1 MTSKLN
7 PKFAITLLILI
18 FAMPMA
24 CAWIAYSKGFFLSM
38 HTINHGQLI
47 NPPLEITQLSL
58 VNHQGQPVTTQH
70 FRGKWWLI
78 YIHQQ
83 SSCGLVCKKT
93 LYDMRQIRQ
102 ATGKDRERI
111 ARAVIT
117 FQDNPDPNLHT
128 LLEHDYPNTQHLMT
142 SRSRFLQLL
151 QQQNLKKLAI
161 TPGSLYLVDPLGN
174 VMMFYKP
181 DAPPKGVLKDLQRVL
196 KVSQIG

>member
-1 MTSKLN
+1 MTWKLN
-7 PKFAITLLILI
+7 SKIAIVLLTLV
-18 FAMPMA
+18 FTMPMA
-24 CAWIAYSKGFFLSM
+24 CAWIAYSNGFFLSM

-47 NPPLEITQLSL
+47 DPPLEITQLSL
-58 VNHQGQPVTTQH
+58 INHDGQAVTNQH

-78 YIHQQ
+78 YLHQQ
-83 SSCGLVCKKT
+83 ASCNLVCKKT

-117 FQDNPDPNLHT
+117 FQDSPDPDLQN
-128 LLEHDYPNTQHLMT
+128 LLEHDYPNTQHFMT
-142 SRSRFLQLL
+142 RRSRYLQLL
-151 QQQNLKKLAI
+151 QKQSLKKLAI
-161 TPGSLYLVDPLGN
+161 TQGSLYLVDPLGN
-174 VMMFYKP
+174 VMMFYTS